1 MGPKKCVL
9 WIQKILFYICTLFFY
24 VQAVYCCHCHL
35 NPGFCREGRE
45 KKKQFSKQMHSF
57 NKIISMPILLLCLL
71 GILGG
76 STEKVMVK
84 KLEIV
89 EQYTNFFRFGLETF
103 EKKLESQD
111 LKNVISIVPQ
121 MSKQAIFS
129 PIFHGL
135 FRHFGKVMVLVL
147 RFSDFLKCFQP
158 EENFFQNF
166 IAYF

>member
-1 MGPKKCVL
+1 
-9 WIQKILFYICTLFFY
+9 
-24 VQAVYCCHCHL
+24 
-35 NPGFCREGRE
+35 
-45 KKKQFSKQMHSF
+45 MHSF

-158 EENFFQNF
+158 KEIFLKFHRILLRRSCTIICHQMVVFQVVLFRETLNFVVRVLNTE
-166 IAYF
+166 A